1 MDITDTSKRIGRAQ
15 RVIDGVR
22 QAGVGRLA
30 AGVLSSVLAGCGGGG
45 SSDSDKTFFGI
56 TGTRAGDSAYT
67 VCVDG
72 SGFIDPNTAAGQ
84 KMAQT
89 LAAHYQYAGG
99 GLAYSGSGKTCRE
112 HYGNPNLVISMLDYG
127 VIALNDVAVPAP
139 SPAASSPND
148 FLLPVTPRTC
158 GASEGAGFNGLEL
171 VGPARHEGLST
182 VPKVIDTFSFDPGLV
197 RYANS
202 TLPSTALT
210 GSLRVTLWAASG
222 IYTGAALPAVSIY
235 RAPLDTGNG
244 ANQLR
249 NGFQVDPPLASVSG
263 TTPTVGSYCLVVTL
277 EQYNETCAA
286 ADKYCIVDWIQYP
299 NAVQFQ

>member
-1 MDITDTSKRIGRAQ
+1 MDTKRIGTAPR
-15 RVIDGVR
+15 
-22 QAGVGRLA
+22 AGVWALA
-30 AGVLSSVLAGCGGGG
+30 AGALTGVLAGCGGGG
-45 SSDSDKTFFGI
+45 SDSDSDKTFFGI
-56 TGTRAGDSAYT
+56 TGPRAGDSAYT

-89 LAAHYQYAGG
+89 LAAHYQYAAGG
-99 GLAYSGSGKTCRE
+99 MAYSGSGKTCRE

-127 VIALNDVAVPAP
+127 AIVLNGIAVPTP

-158 GASEGAGFNGLEL
+158 GPSEGSGLNGLEL
-171 VGPARHEGLST
+171 VGPARQEDLT
-182 VPKVIDTFSFDPGLV
+182 TFPKAIDTFRFDPGLV
-197 RYANS
+197 RYQNS
-202 TLPSTALT
+202 AQPSTVQT

-222 IYTGAALPAVSIY
+222 AYTGAALPAVSIY
-235 RAPLDTGNG
+235 RGPLDTGNG
-244 ANQLR
+244 VNQLR

-277 EQYNETCAA
+277 EQYADNCNA
-286 ADKYCIVDWIQYP
+286 ADKYCIVDWYQFP
-299 NAVQFQ
+299 TAVQFQ

>member
-1 MDITDTSKRIGRAQ
+1 MDTKRIGTAPR
-15 RVIDGVR
+15 
-22 QAGVGRLA
+22 AGVWALA
-30 AGVLSSVLAGCGGGG
+30 AGALAGLLAGCGGGG
-45 SSDSDKTFFGI
+45 SDSDSDKTFFGI

-89 LAAHYQYAGG
+89 LAAHYQYTGG

-127 VIALNDVAVPAP
+127 AIVLNGIAVPAP

-197 RYANS
+197 RYVNS